1 MQDGCGLCA
10 EGSVSVNELLCYVQ
24 NFYMRLKRNELCANI
39 VSFYTTEEVV
49 NAKNSLFTATSGLQI
64 DDMPRQ
70 VNRKAGENKR
80 RLDTE
85 DLLTLYS
92 VLDVNKIVLP
102 RYTALDLSRVPTTA
116 TSTSPVQFN
125 TKMLETAVD
134 DLHNQMESMKLQL
147 NA

>member
-1 MQDGCGLCA
+1 MAA
-10 EGSVSVNELLCYVQ
+10 ESSVSVNELLCYVQ

-49 NAKNSLFTATSGLQI
+49 NAKNSLFSATSGLQI

-102 RYTALDLSRVPTTA
+102 RYIALDL
-116 TSTSPVQFN
+116 
-125 TKMLETAVD
+125 
-134 DLHNQMESMKLQL
+134 
-147 NA
+147 